1 MYYYILQSYTIISR
15 DPFFC
20 IKIEIDLSFRGS
32 VMDSS
37 STDSLMQEHLTVRRM
52 GNIAQIC
59 SDRLYA
65 NDDIPIED
73 IQIISVIIEEFIDA
87 FHHGKEEKA
96 YFPITRSKDSF
107 SEDVRKFLIEHE
119 LGRRIANMLRR
130 ELDELIRH
138 DDSSNSKGVSTRLKW
153 NNRNKEPVARFL
165 KSYAVFVS
173 DHTAKE
179 DTFFQAIQEKNS
191 ISEEEERE
199 LLRHYE
205 VCKGQ
210 IGGQARIEEMVK
222 LIDYLEGRE
231 WMKHN

>member
-1 MYYYILQSYTIISR
+1 MIFLHQGARTQGLL
-15 DPFFC
+15 
-20 IKIEIDLSFRGS
+20 KIEIDLSLRGS
-32 VMDSS
+32 IMDFS
-37 STDSLMQEHLTVRRM
+37 STDSLMQEHLTVRRI

-59 SDRLYA
+59 SNRLYA
-65 NDDIPIED
+65 NEDIPVED

-107 SEDVRKFLIEHE
+107 SEDTRKFLIEHE

-130 ELDELIRH
+130 ELEELIRR
-138 DDSSNSKGVSTRLKW
+138 DDSSNSKDVSTRLKW

-191 ISEEEERE
+191 ISEEEDRE

-231 WMKHN
+231 WMKQQ

>member
-1 MYYYILQSYTIISR
+1 MN
-15 DPFFC
+15 
-20 IKIEIDLSFRGS
+20 
-32 VMDSS
+32 SS
-37 STDSLMQEHLTVRRM
+37 STESLMQEHLIVRRI
-52 GNIAQIC
+52 GNIAQKC

-65 NDDIPIED
+65 NEDIPIED
-73 IQIISVIIEEFIDA
+73 IQIISVVMEEFIDA

-96 YFPITRSKDSF
+96 YFPITRSKGGF
-107 SEDVRKFLIEHE
+107 SEDIRKFLIEHE

-130 ELDELIRH
+130 ELNALIEH
-138 DDSSNSKGVSTRLKW
+138 DDDDSNSKGGGIGLKW

-165 KSYAVFVS
+165 KSYAIFVT

-179 DTFFQAIQEKNS
+179 DTFFKIMQEKNS
-191 ISEEEERE
+191 ISEEEDRK

-205 VCKGQ
+205 ACKGE

-231 WMKHN
+231 WMK